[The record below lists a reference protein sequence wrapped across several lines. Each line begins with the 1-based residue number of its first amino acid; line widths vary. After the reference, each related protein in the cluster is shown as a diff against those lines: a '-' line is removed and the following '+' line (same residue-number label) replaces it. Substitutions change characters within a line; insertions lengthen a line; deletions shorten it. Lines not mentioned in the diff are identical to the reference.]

1 MSTTFR
7 RGAGAIAA
15 GLLVAGGGTMAHA
28 DSHDNTNQTGY
39 WVTYLEAEGYVDVT
53 CTKVEAGQLS
63 ALGTVGQ
70 VDTDGDGEPDTQA
83 VTVNDPWLLAVVKAG
98 STDASVD
105 DENTLWWDVAAG
117 DAIYHKSGKDI
128 SHVIGCN
135 GVLPEEPT
143 DEPEQPTD
151 EPEQPTDEP
160 EQPTD
165 EPEQPTDEPEQPGTP
180 GDGDDAGKPIGP
192 IVQTDVP
199 EKGVNPALPLAAVA
213 AAGLGLAGLGLRRRG
228 QEH

>member
-1 MSTTFR
+1 MDPEGDYADHGFTNVDCEKVADDYSDETWTADQDYIAVILNAGSEQST
-7 RGAGAIAA
+7 
-15 GLLVAGGGTMAHA
+15 
-28 DSHDNTNQTGY
+28 D
-39 WVTYLEAEGYVDVT
+39 
-53 CTKVEAGQLS
+53 
-63 ALGTVGQ
+63 
-70 VDTDGDGEPDTQA
+70 EPD
-83 VTVNDPWLLAVVKAG
+83 
-98 STDASVD
+98 
-105 DENTLWWDVAAG
+105 DVRLYVATG
-117 DAIYHKSGKDI
+117 TELSHESGKEI
-128 SHVIGCN
+128 SHVIACTGD
-135 GVLPEEPT
+135 VPEEPTDEPEEPT

-151 EPEQPTDEP
+151 EPEEPTDEP

-180 GDGDDAGKPIGP
+180 GDGDDAGEPIGP